1 MSLLPDLSQLSL
13 KPTAADD
20 GGGGGGDDQSDENPP
35 NRGERKRKSPTMPA
49 FHIWSDLEVQALK
62 DAVANWFPDRAVTP
76 WTELA
81 EEWQRRYG
89 LPGAQ
94 PGWVCFHRTRKALRG
109 KWKKLTAVP
118 KVVPPPV
125 WQGTPDGRRQAQS
138 PSPRSAPPRVDNP
151 PMAPSAMPPPPPRS
165 AMPPPPPP
173 PRSAVPPTPTIQKK
187 DDWTENDQR
196 FLQKEMDDSW
206 LISKLN
212 NPKGERK
219 IDWGVVH
226 DAFLRERGQNR
237 SKSMETIKQKGVP
250 YEAVL
255 RAAEAQRAKE
265 QREEA
270 ETLGVLA
277 NLAAG
282 SEVGGGN

>member
-1 MSLLPDLSQLSL
+1 
-13 KPTAADD
+13 
-20 GGGGGGDDQSDENPP
+20 
-35 NRGERKRKSPTMPA
+35 MPA

-62 DAVANWFPDRAVTP
+62 DAVTNWFPDRAKTP
-76 WTELA
+76 WPELA
-81 EEWQRRYG
+81 QEWHRRYG
-89 LPGAQ
+89 LPEAQ
-94 PGWVCFHRTRKALRG
+94 PGWVYFHRTVKALRG
-109 KWKKLTAVP
+109 KWKKLTDAP

-151 PMAPSAMPPPPPRS
+151 PMAPSAMPPPPPPS
-165 AMPPPPPP
+165 AMT
-173 PRSAVPPTPTIQKK
+173 PTPTIQKK
-187 DDWTENDQR
+187 DDWTENDQKL
-196 FLQKEMDDSW
+196 LQKEMDDSW

-212 NPKGERK
+212 YPKRERK

-226 DAFLRERGQNR
+226 DAVNRERSQNH

-277 NLAAG
+277 DLAAG
-282 SEVGGGN
+282 SKTGRGN